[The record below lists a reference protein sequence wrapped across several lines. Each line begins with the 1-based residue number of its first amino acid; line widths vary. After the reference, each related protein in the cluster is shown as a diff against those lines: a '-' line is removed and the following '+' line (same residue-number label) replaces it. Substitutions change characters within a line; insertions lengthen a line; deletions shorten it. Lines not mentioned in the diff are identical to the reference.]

1 MTSALATGQRCL
13 PALTGLLAVAAL
25 FGAWQAAA
33 SAHWL
38 ADGFV
43 PSLADIWRATKH
55 LVGTGE
61 IGVNLMATLRA
72 GAWGL
77 AAGILTGVPL
87 GLSMALLPVFDRIV
101 TPVVRCTYAL
111 PKTTLIPLLVLWFG
125 VGGATNVIVIAITAA
140 LPLIVYSL
148 RGAREAPRVLLWSAR
163 SLGTSRAGVL
173 WRVVL
178 PAALPQILTGVRVAL
193 GFTLLVAISCEMIV
207 ANQGI
212 GKLIGQYGDQGSYD
226 YLFAALFVTTVVAY
240 ALDAS
245 LRWSS
250 STLLRW
256 HESGQRE
263 RQGGRHG

>member
-1 MTSALATGQRCL
+1 MTSAPPAGQRYL
-13 PALTGLLAVAAL
+13 SALAGTLSVAAL
-25 FGAWQAAA
+25 FVVWQAAA

-38 ADGFV
+38 TDGFV
-43 PSLADIWRATKH
+43 PSLADIWRATAH
-55 LVGTGE
+55 LVSSGE
-61 IGVNLMATLRA
+61 LGVNLMATLRA
-72 GAWGL
+72 SALGL

-87 GLSMALLPVFDRIV
+87 GLSMALAPVFDRIA

-148 RGAREAPRVLLWSAR
+148 RGAREVPRVLLWSAR
-163 SLGTSRAGVL
+163 SLGTSRAGLL

-212 GKLIGQYGDQGSYD
+212 GKLVGQYGDQGSYD

-240 ALDAS
+240 GLDAS
-245 LRWSS
+245 LRWS
-250 STLLRW
+250 TGALLRW
-256 HESGQRE
+256 HESGQR
-263 RQGGRHG
+263 HG